1 LGNVL
6 ILMDKET
13 LIKLAQ
19 PAATLCLALSILS
32 LPLIVKAASLM
43 YVEGSTNARNY
54 PIYVKIVN

>member
-1 LGNVL
+1 M
-6 ILMDKET
+6 LMDKET

-54 PIYVKIVN
+54 LIYVKIVK